1 MANTNTPFKE
11 LPDNILFNYNDFKE
25 GIEAFLQKRKPNF
38 IGK

>member
-1 MANTNTPFKE
+1 MKTVTI
-11 LPDNILFNYNDFKE
+11 NILASDFKNNNFFNFKE

>member
-1 MANTNTPFKE
+1 MDQQLGVE
-11 LPDNILFNYNDFKE
+11 LLLQIEASQTHDFKE